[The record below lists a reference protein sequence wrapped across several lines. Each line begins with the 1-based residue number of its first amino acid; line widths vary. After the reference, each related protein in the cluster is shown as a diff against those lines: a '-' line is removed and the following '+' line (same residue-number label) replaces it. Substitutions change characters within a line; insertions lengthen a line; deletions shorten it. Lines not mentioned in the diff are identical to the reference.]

1 MNIMTKEQLVTRVT
15 AEMLK
20 KAGFDVPCRTGVFDY
35 LGTADTSESPR
46 IKVD

>member
-20 KAGFDVPCRTGVFDY
+20 KAGFDVPCRTGVENY
-35 LGTADTSESPR
+35 RENNLKR
-46 IKVD
+46 ITENKDR